1 MQHKSRT
8 AQEVSVKVAFCMSFI
23 KNVCSDFYFDSPA
36 SIYSATTPTRAL
48 GRRFSNQKR
57 FLKTKDSDVFLQTDQ

>member
-48 GRRFSNQKR
+48 GRRFSN
-57 FLKTKDSDVFLQTDQ
+57 